1 MKFFVTCIMTAMLMS
16 VALSDVVCAS
26 GRGDETVVIGQA
38 DIASMQASNTPDLL
52 NRIPGVKATETSV
65 SIRGSY
71 QVKVLVD
78 GRSINDPTSYSGAVK
93 WSMIPIER
101 IEKIVVHK
109 GRGGVAFGDNTEGGV
124 IEITTRQSS
133 RFGGTVDLHAGNH
146 GEKNGEIT
154 LQGGI
159 ERFSATLSAGA
170 REYDGF
176 TVNDDLKERRAGL
189 RLDFKGNSGTEL
201 FLSGDYSKQKKG
213 LRGYPE
219 TRTPNS
225 RMNYEDSSMLFG
237 ARFNGLDSRS
247 WYRETATRNSD
258 SDRDFF
264 SQLRVKS
271 VGQTLKRKVSLPLL
285 GELQAGAGFEW
296 QQASGTAI
304 DEQEEEQGWL
314 LFSKRFSQ
322 SNGPWSAVAG
332 IRGNLYSTFSNTVN
346 PELGI
351 TWSRKPW
358 KIELNAGSN
367 SNLPSFRQRYNETS
381 TTRSNP
387 DLQMERAMKTGLA
400 LSFTPS
406 EKLNWELS
414 LFRRDITDRI
424 TYVRAA
430 DNTGRYENFGEVI
443 YQGLESSLTWK
454 PAAWLEL
461 TPSYLYLHARNEET
475 GLWLPAIPFHT
486 LSGQIALKPFSRLSI
501 RADLKYTGQVYSRT
515 DNVETLPGY
524 GLVDLRVD
532 YRAGAMQLY
541 VDVDNLL
548 EREYLYVDGYDA
560 PPREWKVGMN
570 YTF

>member
-1 MKFFVTCIMTAMLMS
+1 MKFSVTCIMTAMLMS
-16 VALSDVVCAS
+16 VVLADVAIAS

-38 DIASMQASNTPDLL
+38 DMASMQASDTPDLL
-52 NRIPGVKATETSV
+52 NRIPGVNATETSV

-71 QVKVLVD
+71 QVKVMVD
-78 GRSINDPTSYSGAVK
+78 GNSINDFTSYSGAVK

-133 RFGGTVDLHAGNH
+133 RLGGTVDLHAGNH
-146 GEKNGEIT
+146 GEQNGEIT
-154 LQGGI
+154 LQGGLD
-159 ERFSATLSAGA
+159 RFSATVSAGA
-170 REYDGF
+170 RDNDGF
-176 TVNDDLKERRAGL
+176 TVNDDRKERHSGL
-189 RLDFKGNSGTEL
+189 RLDFKGDSGAKL
-201 FLSGDYSKQKKG
+201 FFSGDYSEQKKG

-219 TRTPNS
+219 SRTPNS
-225 RMNYEDSSMLFG
+225 RQNYEDSSLLFG
-237 ARFNGLDSRS
+237 AEFDGLESRS
-247 WYRETATRNSD
+247 WYRQTTTRNSD

-264 SQLRVKS
+264 SQLRVFS
-271 VGQTLKRKVSLPLL
+271 AGQTLKRQVSLPLL
-285 GELQAGAGFEW
+285 GELRAGAGFEW
-296 QQASGTAI
+296 QEAKGSSFSKRK
-304 DEQEEEQGWL
+304 EEQSWL
-314 LFSKRFSQ
+314 LFSKQFAQ
-322 SNGPWSAVAG
+322 SDGPWSAVAG

-351 TWSRKPW
+351 TWNSKPW
-358 KIELNAGSN
+358 KVELSAGGS
-367 SNLPSFRQRYNETS
+367 SNLPTFRQRYNETS

-387 DLQMERAMKTGLA
+387 DLQMEKAVKTSLGV
-400 LSFTPS
+400 SFTPS
-406 EKLNWELS
+406 DKLSCELS
-414 LFRRDITDRI
+414 LFHRDITDRI

-486 LSGQIALKPFSRLSI
+486 LSGQIVLKPFSRLSI
-501 RADLKYTGQVYSRT
+501 RADLKYTGEVYART
-515 DNVETLPGY
+515 DNVEKLPGY
-524 GLVDLRVD
+524 GLVDLRVE
-532 YRAGAMQLY
+532 YRAGATQLY
-541 VDVDNLL
+541 LDVDNLL
-548 EREYLYVDGYDA
+548 DKEYLYVDGYDA
-560 PPREWKVGMN
+560 PPREWEIGMN